1 MVSAKAEAD
10 QNLDVRAGLREH
22 LWEHSVT
29 HGYSFHNTLVT
40 HESLD
45 LTVVCQQC
53 L

>member
-10 QNLDVRAGLREH
+10 QNPAVRAGLREH
-22 LWEHSVT
+22 LWEHKVT

-45 LTVVCQQC
+45 FSVVCQQC